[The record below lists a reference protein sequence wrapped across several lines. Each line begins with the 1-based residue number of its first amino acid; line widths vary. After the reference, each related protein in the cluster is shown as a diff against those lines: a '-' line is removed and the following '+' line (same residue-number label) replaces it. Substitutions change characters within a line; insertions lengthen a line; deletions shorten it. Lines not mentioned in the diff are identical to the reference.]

1 MYTVTDNRKRN
12 FMISFEDVEIG
23 DFFYGQIFDG
33 SYDEN
38 KEQFCLKVD
47 EENYFCFSEK
57 YNCLLCYVDCS
68 VAVIEIFDNDNKSK
82 VKIIIE

>member
-33 SYDEN
+33 MFECE
-38 KEQFCLKVD
+38 EQLCLKVD
-47 EENYFCFSEK
+47 EENYFCFSAR
-57 YNCLLCYVDCS
+57 YNRLLCYNDCS
-68 VAVIEIFDNDNKSK
+68 VAVIEIFDDNNKN
-82 VKIIIE
+82 KIEISIR